1 MGKTLAAWIMVAG
14 AVAAPAMG
22 PRETVESAVG
32 RVVTLL
38 QDGDTVKTESTAR
51 QAADRR
57 TEIRRLA
64 RELFDFEEVTR
75 RTLSRHWA
83 ARSADER
90 AEFVALFT
98 DLLERSYVTRV
109 EAYAGENI
117 AYFGEAVDASY
128 ATVRSKILTDRR
140 SEIALDY
147 RLHLRDGRWRVYDLQ
162 IVDAPPTVTKVEP
175 VIERDLAAAIR
186 EDLRPH
192 RGVARVDRFPEVRDV
207 LARVRLDPG
216 DVGALEQVGEER
228 HELGP
233 LIGRACGPV
242 AGERTPRHFLEIEE
256 LTREPPGLGTP
267 IPRLPCRRLGFSSNA
282 VLPQRDHPGD
292 RRLPRLSRGH
302 RRGPRHSRHPEP

>member
-38 QDGDTVKTESTAR
+38 QDGDAVKTESTAR

-162 IVDAPPTVTKVEP
+162 IDGVSFVSTYRSQFDRIIQAESYAALLERMRKKSVEATLA
-175 VIERDLAAAIR
+175 ERGGKKL
-186 EDLRPH
+186 
-192 RGVARVDRFPEVRDV
+192 
-207 LARVRLDPG
+207 
-216 DVGALEQVGEER
+216 
-228 HELGP
+228 
-233 LIGRACGPV
+233 
-242 AGERTPRHFLEIEE
+242 
-256 LTREPPGLGTP
+256 
-267 IPRLPCRRLGFSSNA
+267 
-282 VLPQRDHPGD
+282 
-292 RRLPRLSRGH
+292 
-302 RRGPRHSRHPEP
+302 

>member
-38 QDGDTVKTESTAR
+38 QDGDAVKAESTPR

-117 AYFGEAVDASY
+117 AYFGEAVDAGY

-162 IVDAPPTVTKVEP
+162 IDGVSFVSTYRSQFDRIIQAESYAALLERMRKKSFEATVA
-175 VIERDLAAAIR
+175 ERGGKKL
-186 EDLRPH
+186 
-192 RGVARVDRFPEVRDV
+192 
-207 LARVRLDPG
+207 
-216 DVGALEQVGEER
+216 
-228 HELGP
+228 
-233 LIGRACGPV
+233 
-242 AGERTPRHFLEIEE
+242 
-256 LTREPPGLGTP
+256 
-267 IPRLPCRRLGFSSNA
+267 
-282 VLPQRDHPGD
+282 
-292 RRLPRLSRGH
+292 
-302 RRGPRHSRHPEP
+302 

>member
-22 PRETVESAVG
+22 PRETVESTVG
-32 RVVTLL
+32 RVVTLMRDG
-38 QDGDTVKTESTAR
+38 DGDTVKTESTAR

-128 ATVRSKILTDRR
+128 ATVRSKIVTDRR
-140 SEIALDY
+140 SEIAIALDY

-162 IVDAPPTVTKVEP
+162 IDGVSFVSSYRSQFDRIIQAESYAALVERMRKKSPEATVA
-175 VIERDLAAAIR
+175 ERGGKKL
-186 EDLRPH
+186 
-192 RGVARVDRFPEVRDV
+192 
-207 LARVRLDPG
+207 
-216 DVGALEQVGEER
+216 
-228 HELGP
+228 
-233 LIGRACGPV
+233 
-242 AGERTPRHFLEIEE
+242 
-256 LTREPPGLGTP
+256 
-267 IPRLPCRRLGFSSNA
+267 
-282 VLPQRDHPGD
+282 
-292 RRLPRLSRGH
+292 
-302 RRGPRHSRHPEP
+302 

>member
-22 PRETVESAVG
+22 PRETVESTVG

-51 QAADRR
+51 QASDRR
-57 TEIRRLA
+57 AEIRRLA

-128 ATVRSKILTDRR
+128 ATVRSKIVTDRR

-162 IVDAPPTVTKVEP
+162 IDGVSFVSTYRSQFDRIIQAESYAALLERMRKKSVEATLA
-175 VIERDLAAAIR
+175 ERGGKKL
-186 EDLRPH
+186 
-192 RGVARVDRFPEVRDV
+192 
-207 LARVRLDPG
+207 
-216 DVGALEQVGEER
+216 
-228 HELGP
+228 
-233 LIGRACGPV
+233 
-242 AGERTPRHFLEIEE
+242 
-256 LTREPPGLGTP
+256 
-267 IPRLPCRRLGFSSNA
+267 
-282 VLPQRDHPGD
+282 
-292 RRLPRLSRGH
+292 
-302 RRGPRHSRHPEP
+302 

>member
-32 RVVTLL
+32 RVITLL
-38 QDGDTVKTESTAR
+38 QDGDAVKTESTAR

-57 TEIRRLA
+57 SEIRRLA

-162 IVDAPPTVTKVEP
+162 IDGVSFVSTYRSQFDRIIQAESYAALVERMRKKSFEATLA
-175 VIERDLAAAIR
+175 ERGGKKL
-186 EDLRPH
+186 
-192 RGVARVDRFPEVRDV
+192 
-207 LARVRLDPG
+207 
-216 DVGALEQVGEER
+216 
-228 HELGP
+228 
-233 LIGRACGPV
+233 
-242 AGERTPRHFLEIEE
+242 
-256 LTREPPGLGTP
+256 
-267 IPRLPCRRLGFSSNA
+267 
-282 VLPQRDHPGD
+282 
-292 RRLPRLSRGH
+292 
-302 RRGPRHSRHPEP
+302 

>member
-22 PRETVESAVG
+22 PRETVESTVG

-38 QDGDTVKTESTAR
+38 QDGDTDTVKTESTAR

-162 IVDAPPTVTKVEP
+162 IDGVSFVSTYRSQFDRIIQAESYSALLERMRKKSVEATLA
-175 VIERDLAAAIR
+175 ERGGKKL
-186 EDLRPH
+186 
-192 RGVARVDRFPEVRDV
+192 
-207 LARVRLDPG
+207 
-216 DVGALEQVGEER
+216 
-228 HELGP
+228 
-233 LIGRACGPV
+233 
-242 AGERTPRHFLEIEE
+242 
-256 LTREPPGLGTP
+256 
-267 IPRLPCRRLGFSSNA
+267 
-282 VLPQRDHPGD
+282 
-292 RRLPRLSRGH
+292 
-302 RRGPRHSRHPEP
+302 